1 MAFST
6 QGEKKKKSLKIHSFS
21 IHGEFFYL
29 HLQRTLQTYSQK
41 ESKLYLL
48 SSLEETSIFI
58 SLISFF
64 FFSYLYWES
73 CFSWNCNMSLS
84 CILGESRDAAI
95 LPIPVKAIETL
106 NPHRW
111 FIPKTR
117 PYTASFPRGCRG
129 RQLTW
134 RRSNR
139 SKGYEFLI
147 PKSSVLN

>member
-64 FFSYLYWES
+64 FFPI
-73 CFSWNCNMSLS
+73 
-84 CILGESRDAAI
+84 CIGNLAF
-95 LPIPVKAIETL
+95 LETV
-106 NPHRW
+106 
-111 FIPKTR
+111 I
-117 PYTASFPRGCRG
+117 
-129 RQLTW
+129 
-134 RRSNR
+134 
-139 SKGYEFLI
+139 
-147 PKSSVLN
+147 